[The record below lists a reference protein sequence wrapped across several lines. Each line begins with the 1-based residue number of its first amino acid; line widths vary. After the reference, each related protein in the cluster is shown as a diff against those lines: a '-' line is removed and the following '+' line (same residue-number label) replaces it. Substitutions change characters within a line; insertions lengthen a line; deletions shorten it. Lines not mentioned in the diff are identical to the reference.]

1 MKKGKFITFEGIDG
15 VGKTS
20 QISMVASYLKEK
32 GKEVIAT
39 REPGGTLEAEK
50 IRDLIL
56 SNHFT
61 KYTDILL
68 FTAARIEHYNVLIKP
83 SLESGKIVICDR
95 FIDSTLAYQS
105 IHQDFII
112 DLHNKYVDGIMPDVT
127 FLMIADVD
135 LCIERIKT
143 RSEDKNKYD
152 SASASV
158 MKEVQDRFLELADKY
173 KERFVIID
181 ASLEKDAIFNQI
193 IQKLEGL

>member
-39 REPGGTLEAEK
+39 REPGGTPEAEN
-50 IRDLIL
+50 IRNLIL

-68 FTAARIEHYNVLIKP
+68 FTAARVEHYNSLIKP
-83 SLESGKIVICDR
+83 SLDAGKTVICDR
-95 FIDSTLAYQS
+95 FLDSTLAYQG
-105 IHQDFII
+105 IYQEFII
-112 DLHNKYVDGIMPDVT
+112 DLHNKCVGGILPDVT

-135 LCIERIKT
+135 LCIERIKA

-152 SASASV
+152 SASKLA
-158 MKEVQDRFLELADKY
+158 MKEVQNRFLDLAEKC

-181 ASLEKDAIFNQI
+181 ASLEKEAIFNQI